1 MKSFLFFLLGAAVGF
16 TAAYFGLKGH
26 MEAQQEAE
34 LEDIQKYYEA
44 KLCKQSGDKR
54 SGNPQKAK
62 KDPETEAA
70 IQKTEEI
77 IRYNRYSSTGSL
89 TKIAETVL
97 DPLNGSTGGAAKA
110 AEADADRCEGAPF
123 DEDEE
128 DEEEYPLPDD
138 SPYEKVPDPY
148 FITMDEFGELSGY
161 EMETL
166 YFYEENEVLLDDADC
181 FIDNADRILGDD
193 PFSSF
198 DENDRAYIRNER
210 NMTDYEIICYHS
222 AYEE

>member
-1 MKSFLFFLLGAAVGF
+1 MKDLLWFLLGAGAGALI
-16 TAAYFGLKGH
+16 TYLILN
-26 MEAQQEAE
+26 MRYEESLEAE
-34 LEDIQKYYEA
+34 VVSIREYYEA
-44 KLCKQSGDKR
+44 KLGSEKR
-54 SGNPQKAK
+54 AAKPQKP
-62 KDPETEAA
+62 DPEKEKA

-89 TKIAETVL
+89 TKIAEAVL
-97 DPLNGSTGGAAKA
+97 DPLNGSKGDAAKA

-138 SPYEKVPDPY
+138 SPYEKTPDPY

-210 NMTDYEIICYHS
+210 NMTDYEIIRYHS